1 MADRNKGAGGAGP
14 LFAAVDAGT
23 TGARAAV
30 VDLEGNRLAE
40 VRRPYPTT
48 MPRTG
53 WAEQDAASWAER
65 SVEALAGLPDELR
78 RRVAAIGLT
87 GQSPS
92 VAPVGPDGVPTGPGM
107 IYRDNRA
114 VVEAKELRDALG
126 AEHMHRL
133 TGHVPE
139 AFHVGPKVLWFRRHH
154 SEDFRR
160 TRWFLQPRDLVLLR
174 LSGIARTDRSHANCT
189 LFYDLEGDC
198 WSEEVFAAVDLDP
211 AVFPDVLPSA
221 SVAAELPASAAD
233 ETGLPAGIPIVI
245 GAGDSQC
252 VAFGTGVVA
261 KGPISEMSGS
271 SSCINSAV
279 PTPRRDRRITHFHH
293 VVDGWYTTELGLNT
307 TGAAVQWAVTTLGF
321 DSFEDL
327 AAAAAQGRGRLLG
340 RSQSAGPA
348 IGALDAAPVFLP
360 YLGDGERDDPDVRAA
375 FLGLSDRH
383 DRADVA
389 YAVLEGV
396 AAGVAGVV
404 DILRRAGSPLA
415 ELRVSGGGARLAVLG
430 QVKADLLGAPVVH
443 FQADASAVGAALLA
457 AGAAGYADEAA
468 AAVAGLV
475 AGADRFEPDP
485 ALHAAVAERR
495 AWIERVRRAG
505 AVHRAGAV
513 PRDGGHHTPVSPQA
527 PPA

>member
-1 MADRNKGAGGAGP
+1 MAEPSQGP

-30 VDLEGNRLAE
+30 VDLEGTRLAE
-40 VRRPYPTT
+40 VRRPYPTE

-53 WAEQDAASWAER
+53 WAEQDAALWAER
-65 SVEALAGLPDELR
+65 SVEALAGLPAELR
-78 RRVAAIGLT
+78 RRVVAIGLT

-92 VAPVGPDGVPTGPGM
+92 VAPVAADGTPTGPGM

-114 VVEAKELRDALG
+114 VAEAEELRDRLG

-133 TGHVPE
+133 TGHTPE

-154 SEDFRR
+154 PEAFAR

-174 LSGIARTDRSHANCT
+174 LSGRALTDRSHANCT
-189 LFYDLEGDC
+189 LFYDLAAGC
-198 WSEEVFAAVDLDP
+198 WAQEVFDAVDLDP
-211 AVFPDVLPSA
+211 SVFPEAIPSA
-221 SVAAELPASAAD
+221 DVAAELPGAVA
-233 ETGLPAGIPIVI
+233 EEVGLRPGLPIVI

-293 VVDGWYTTELGLNT
+293 VVEGWYTTELGLNT
-307 TGAAVQWAVTTLGF
+307 TGAAVQWAVATLGF
-321 DSFEDL
+321 DDFDDL
-327 AAAAAQGRGRLLG
+327 ATAATVGRQRATGG
-340 RSQSAGPA
+340 GAGGGGAGGPA
-348 IGALDAAPVFLP
+348 VGPLDAAPAFLP
-360 YLGDGERDDPDVRAA
+360 YLGDGERDDPEVRAA

-383 DRADVA
+383 DRADLA

-404 DILRRAGSPLA
+404 DILRRAGSPLE
-415 ELRVSGGGARLAVLG
+415 ELRVSGGGARLPVLG

-443 FQADASAVGAALLA
+443 FPADASAIGAALLA
-457 AGAAGYADEAA
+457 AQAAGHAEEAA
-468 AAVAGLV
+468 AAIAGLV
-475 AGADRFEPDP
+475 ARADRFEPDP
-485 ALHAAVAERR
+485 ARADAVAERR
-495 AWIERVRRAG
+495 AWIDRVRRAA
-505 AVHRAGAV
+505 AVHR
-513 PRDGGHHTPVSPQA
+513 GGRR
-527 PPA
+527 